1 MKPPRFEYYAPVSL
15 AEAVA
20 IKAEIG
26 DEAFA
31 LAGGQSLVP
40 LLNMRL
46 ARPAAL
52 IDLNRIPDLQYVRER
67 DNGIAVG
74 AMTRQ
79 RQLERSEMAQLACP
93 LVGEALESL
102 AHTIIRNRG
111 TVGGSI
117 AHGDPAAEL
126 PAVVVALGGTVTAL
140 GPQGERIIPAEE
152 FFLFHLTT
160 ALRPDELVTEI
171 WLPRLARGTGWAF
184 LEVSRRHGDFALAG
198 VAALVFNGTSRLAFL
213 GVGPRPILV
222 ETEDPDQA
230 AGSVD
235 PTSDIHANADYR
247 RELVRTLT
255 RRAVAIARERSGQGV
270 R

>member
-1 MKPPRFEYYAPVSL
+1 
-15 AEAVA
+15 
-20 IKAEIG
+20 
-26 DEAFA
+26 
-31 LAGGQSLVP
+31 
-40 LLNMRL
+40 MRL

-52 IDLNRIPDLQYVRER
+52 VDLNRVPALQYVRER
-67 DNGIAVG
+67 DDGIAVG

-79 RQLERSEMAQLACP
+79 RQLELSELAQAACP
-93 LVGEALESL
+93 LVREALESL

-117 AHGDPAAEL
+117 AHADPAAEL
-126 PAVVVALGGTVTAL
+126 PAVLVALGGTVTAL
-140 GPQGERIIPAEE
+140 GAHGERIIPAED

-171 WLPRLARGTGWAF
+171 WFPGMAPGTGWAF

-198 VAALVFNGTSRLAFL
+198 VAATVLNGTSRLAFL
-213 GVGPRPILV
+213 GVGPRPLLV
-222 ETEDPDQA
+222 EAEDPDQA

-235 PTSDIHANADYR
+235 PTSDIHASADYR

-255 RRAVAIARERSGQGV
+255 RRAVAIARERAEHAV